1 VLGKPGLTAMEHLSS
16 YRGRVNLRAV
26 SVVLALALVLTGC
39 APTSGSR
46 SLTPTRSTAA
56 ERILKIL
63 KPLPGVV
70 DVAAHSESMD
80 DLTVDVTL
88 TKTITDDQLV
98 SVARTTRFL
107 AVRLTHN
114 GGGVAV
120 LRIPGDPPPADSDLG
135 SESPDALAFAVFPHV
150 WQSAEATAR
159 TMNAIRAIPGVVG
172 VEFLRTHPTVTVT
185 DAAALGRAV
194 GALRTMPLWKVG
206 GTVWADGGRVRFADT
221 KGQVPDTIVAA
232 IVAQATAHPEAQ
244 FWLQAPLD
252 GPTGPQLYVDHTDDQ
267 GLADILAAFEALKL
281 TKAERALK
289 VPFFITADPSKPSV
303 TGFFGVTSP

>member
-1 VLGKPGLTAMEHLSS
+1 MEHLSS

-26 SVVLALALVLTGC
+26 SIVLAVTLVLTGC
-39 APTSGSR
+39 AASSGSR

-56 ERILKIL
+56 ERIVKIL

-98 SVARTTRFL
+98 TVARTTRFL

-120 LRIPGDPPPADSDLG
+120 LRIPGDPPPPDADLG
-135 SESPDALAFAVFPHV
+135 SEGPDALAFAVFPHV
-150 WQSAEATAR
+150 WESAGATAR
-159 TMNAIRAIPGVVG
+159 AMNIIRAVPGVVG
-172 VEFLRTHPTVTVT
+172 VELLRTHPSVTVT
-185 DAAALGRAV
+185 DAAALGRAI
-194 GALRTMPLWKVG
+194 GTLRTMPVWKLG
-206 GTVWADGGRVRFADT
+206 GTVSADNGRVRFADT
-221 KGQVPDTIVAA
+221 RGQVPDAEVAA
-232 IVAQATAHPEAQ
+232 IVTQATAHPEAQ

-252 GPTGPQLYVDHTDDQ
+252 GPTGPQLYVDHTDDT
-267 GLADILAAFEALKL
+267 GLADIRTAFETLKL
-281 TKAERALK
+281 TRAERALK
-289 VPFFITADPSKPSV
+289 VPFFITADASKPSV
-303 TGFFGVTSP
+303 SGFFGVTSP